1 MFSNDKKPG
10 GVSNWFFSLRRQP
23 KKQKSLDSS
32 KLLQKSCV
40 DLTAAGVA
48 ASSSEQD
55 LLFRTAKPSKLKLGN
70 NSSNNNNDDTSFTS
84 NSCTNCC
91 CKFSSKTSSPSF
103 GVSPID
109 DDIEQTDQLRKVLI
123 TNEENYSAAG
133 SHENGQKS
141 TNFSSNILLYNK
153 KEEFTRT
160 TRTMTTKVTS
170 KTLLNGSAAT
180 SAATS
185 TKNLHHRIG
194 LVFNENGQLLNRRQL
209 LNAKYRDGL
218 IFDENGRLMSNDSFE
233 TAPLTPASSILD
245 DSTIE
250 FIDSSTQNSDIQN
263 RANMQHKCS
272 CMGSKMTLT
281 NSNSILSNSRSD
293 WSSSNN
299 NRQVIRGKLKQMA
312 KSRVKQDRKLSH
324 PSFLINFCCS
334 SFVQMNSN
342 FLVSAYR
349 SGSSFSFMIFV

>member
-10 GVSNWFFSLRRQP
+10 GMSNWFFSLRRQP

-40 DLTAAGVA
+40 DLSASGVA

-55 LLFRTAKPSKLKLGN
+55 LLFRTAKPSKLKLNN
-70 NSSNNNNDDTSFTS
+70 NSSNNNNDDTPFTS

-109 DDIEQTDQLRKVLI
+109 DELEQTDQLRKVLI

-133 SHENGQKS
+133 CQDDDGLRSA
-141 TNFSSNILLYNK
+141 TNFSTNLLLYNK
-153 KEEFTRT
+153 TEEFTRT
-160 TRTMTTKVTS
+160 TRTMTTKVTT
-170 KTLLNGSAAT
+170 KTLLSGNGMTASSSST
-180 SAATS
+180 SS
-185 TKNLHHRIG
+185 KNLHHRIG
-194 LVFNENGQLLNRRQL
+194 LVFNENGQLMNRRQL
-209 LNAKYRDGL
+209 LNTKYRDGL
-218 IFDENGRLMSNDSFE
+218 VFDENGRLLSSDSDE

-272 CMGSKMTLT
+272 CIGSKMTLT
-281 NSNSILSNSRSD
+281 NSSSILSNNSKSD
-293 WSSSNN
+293 WSSGN
-299 NRQVIRGKLKQMA
+299 NRQVIRKL
-312 KSRVKQDRKLSH
+312 RKMR
-324 PSFLINFCCS
+324 N
-334 SFVQMNSN
+334 
-342 FLVSAYR
+342 
-349 SGSSFSFMIFV
+349 

>member
-40 DLTAAGVA
+40 DLTAAGVTA
-48 ASSSEQD
+48 SSEQD
-55 LLFRTAKPSKLKLGN
+55 LLFRTTATKPSKLKLN

-91 CKFSSKTSSPSF
+91 CNFSSKTSSPSF

-109 DDIEQTDQLRKVLI
+109 DEIEQTDQLRKVLI
-123 TNEENYSAAG
+123 TNEENYSAA
-133 SHENGQKS
+133 SGQEAGVQPRTA
-141 TNFSSNILLYNK
+141 TNFSSNLLLYNK
-153 KEEFTRT
+153 KEEFSRT
-160 TRTMTTKVTS
+160 TRTVTTKVMTKTS
-170 KTLLNGSAAT
+170 LNGQVSSSTT
-180 SAATS
+180 SS

-218 IFDENGRLMSNDSFE
+218 VFDENGRLMGSDSDE

-250 FIDSSTQNSDIQN
+250 FIDSATQNSDITN
-263 RANMQHKCS
+263 RASMQHKCS
-272 CMGSKMTLT
+272 CYGSKMTLT
-281 NSNSILSNSRSD
+281 NSSSILSNSKSD
-293 WSSSNN
+293 WSGSN
-299 NRQVIRGKLKQMA
+299 NRQVMRSHLRRGESFELLVAFLK
-312 KSRVKQDRKLSH
+312 VL
-324 PSFLINFCCS
+324 
-334 SFVQMNSN
+334 
-342 FLVSAYR
+342 
-349 SGSSFSFMIFV
+349 

>member
-55 LLFRTAKPSKLKLGN
+55 LIFRPAKPSKLKLSN
-70 NSSNNNNDDTSFTS
+70 NTSNNNNDDNSLTS
-84 NSCTNCC
+84 NLCTNCC

-133 SHENGQKS
+133 STEKS
-141 TNFSSNILLYNK
+141 TNFSSNLLLYNK
-153 KEEFTRT
+153 KEEISRT
-160 TRTMTTKVTS
+160 TRTVTTKVTS
-170 KTLLNGSAAT
+170 KTLLNGSQASST
-180 SAATS
+180 SFS
-185 TKNLHHRIG
+185 TKNYHHRIG

-209 LNAKYRDGL
+209 LNTKYRDGL
-218 IFDENGRLMSNDSFE
+218 VFDENGRLLGNDSDE

-245 DSTIE
+245 DSNIE

-263 RANMQHKCS
+263 RANMQQQKCS
-272 CMGSKMTLT
+272 CNGSKLTLT
-281 NSNSILSNSRSD
+281 NSSSILSNSKSD
-293 WSSSNN
+293 WSGCYN
-299 NRQVIRGKLKQMA
+299 NRQVISAEKILKQT
-312 KSRVKQDRKLSH
+312 SWSYNTRVL
-324 PSFLINFCCS
+324 N
-334 SFVQMNSN
+334 
-342 FLVSAYR
+342 
-349 SGSSFSFMIFV
+349 

>member
-1 MFSNDKKPG
+1 MFSNDKKPS

-40 DLTAAGVA
+40 DLTATGVA

-55 LLFRTAKPSKLKLGN
+55 LLFRTAKPSKLKLNN
-70 NSSNNNNDDTSFTS
+70 NSSNNNNDDTSLTS

-109 DDIEQTDQLRKVLI
+109 DEIEQTDQLRKVLI
-123 TNEENYSAAG
+123 TNEENYSTAG
-133 SHENGQKS
+133 CHEDDVQGGFGQKKTT
-141 TNFSSNILLYNK
+141 TNFSSNLLLYNR
-153 KEEFTRT
+153 KEEFSRT
-160 TRTMTTKVTS
+160 TRTVTTKVTS
-170 KTLLNGSAAT
+170 KTFLNGNGSVT
-180 SAATS
+180 SSSSTS
-185 TKNLHHRIG
+185 SNKNLHHRIG
-194 LVFNENGQLLNRRQL
+194 LVFNENGQLMNRRQM

-218 IFDENGRLMSNDSFE
+218 IFDENGRLMSNDSDE

-263 RANMQHKCS
+263 RANMQQQQHKCS
-272 CMGSKMTLT
+272 CNGSKLTLT
-281 NSNSILSNSRSD
+281 NSSSILSNTKSD
-293 WSSSNN
+293 WSSCN
-299 NRQVIRGKLKQMA
+299 NRQVIIRTSFREKLWRM
-312 KSRVKQDRKLSH
+312 
-324 PSFLINFCCS
+324 
-334 SFVQMNSN
+334 
-342 FLVSAYR
+342 Y
-349 SGSSFSFMIFV
+349 

>member
-10 GVSNWFFSLRRQP
+10 GVSNWFLSLRRQP

-40 DLTAAGVA
+40 DLSAAGTAV
-48 ASSSEQD
+48 SSSEQD
-55 LLFRTAKPSKLKLGN
+55 LLFRTAKPSKLKLSN

-103 GVSPID
+103 GVSPVD
-109 DDIEQTDQLRKVLI
+109 DELEQTDQLRRVLI

-133 SHENGQKS
+133 CHDDGQKS
-141 TNFSSNILLYNK
+141 GANFSANLLLYNK

-160 TRTMTTKVTS
+160 TRTVTTKITS
-170 KTLLNGSAAT
+170 KTLVGGSGTA
-180 SAATS
+180 SS
-185 TKNLHHRIG
+185 SSSINKNFNHRIG

-209 LNAKYRDGL
+209 LNAKNRDGL
-218 IFDENGRLMSNDSFE
+218 IFDENGRLLSSDSDE

-250 FIDSSTQNSDIQN
+250 FIDSSTQNSDIYN

-272 CMGSKMTLT
+272 CNGSKATLT
-281 NSNSILSNSRSD
+281 NSSSILSNNSKSD
-293 WSSSNN
+293 WSSCN
-299 NRQVIRGKLKQMA
+299 NRQVIRRNWNRLGEE
-312 KSRVKQDRKLSH
+312 
-324 PSFLINFCCS
+324 
-334 SFVQMNSN
+334 NS
-342 FLVSAYR
+342 
-349 SGSSFSFMIFV
+349 

>member
-10 GVSNWFFSLRRQP
+10 GVSNWFLSLRRQP

-40 DLTAAGVA
+40 DLTAAGIA

-55 LLFRTAKPSKLKLGN
+55 LIFRTAKPSKLKLSN
-70 NSSNNNNDDTSFTS
+70 NTSNNNNDDSLTS
-84 NSCTNCC
+84 NTCTNCC

-103 GVSPID
+103 GASPID

-133 SHENGQKS
+133 STEKS
-141 TNFSSNILLYNK
+141 TNFSSNLLLYNK

-160 TRTMTTKVTS
+160 TRTLTTKVTS
-170 KTLLNGSAAT
+170 KTMLNGSQASST
-180 SAATS
+180 SFS
-185 TKNLHHRIG
+185 TKNYHHRIG

-209 LNAKYRDGL
+209 LNTKYRDGL
-218 IFDENGRLMSNDSFE
+218 VFDENGQLLGADNDE

-245 DSTIE
+245 DSNIE

-263 RANMQHKCS
+263 RANMQQQKCS
-272 CMGSKMTLT
+272 CNGSKLTLT
-281 NSNSILSNSRSD
+281 NSSSILSNSKSD
-293 WSSSNN
+293 WSSSYT
-299 NRQVIRGKLKQMA
+299 NRQVISAWKKLKQT
-312 KSRVKQDRKLSH
+312 SLE
-324 PSFLINFCCS
+324 L
-334 SFVQMNSN
+334 
-342 FLVSAYR
+342 
-349 SGSSFSFMIFV
+349 

>member
-48 ASSSEQD
+48 ASSEQD
-55 LLFRTAKPSKLKLGN
+55 LLFRPTAVIKPSKLKLN
-70 NSSNNNNDDTSFTS
+70 NSSNNNNDDTS

-91 CKFSSKTSSPSF
+91 CNFSSKTSSPSF

-109 DDIEQTDQLRKVLI
+109 DEIEQTDQLRKVLI

-133 SHENGQKS
+133 GEERA
-141 TNFSSNILLYNK
+141 TNFSSNLLLYNK
-153 KEEFTRT
+153 KEEFSRT
-160 TRTMTTKVTS
+160 TRTVTTKVMTKTS
-170 KTLLNGSAAT
+170 LNGQVSSSTT
-180 SAATS
+180 SS

-194 LVFNENGQLLNRRQL
+194 LVFNENGQLMNRRQL

-218 IFDENGRLMSNDSFE
+218 VFDENGRLMGSDSDE

-250 FIDSSTQNSDIQN
+250 FIDSATQNSDITN

-272 CMGSKMTLT
+272 CYGSKATLT
-281 NSNSILSNSRSD
+281 NSSSILSNSKSD
-293 WSSSNN
+293 WSGSN
-299 NRQVIRGKLKQMA
+299 NRQVMRELIRKCFLLGK
-312 KSRVKQDRKLSH
+312 
-324 PSFLINFCCS
+324 I
-334 SFVQMNSN
+334 
-342 FLVSAYR
+342 
-349 SGSSFSFMIFV
+349 

>member
-48 ASSSEQD
+48 ASSEQD
-55 LLFRTAKPSKLKLGN
+55 LLFRTTATKPSKLKLN

-91 CKFSSKTSSPSF
+91 CNFSSKTSSPSF

-109 DDIEQTDQLRKVLI
+109 DEIEQTDQLRKVLI

-133 SHENGQKS
+133 GLDQEAGGQPRS
-141 TNFSSNILLYNK
+141 ATNFSSNLLLYNK
-153 KEEFTRT
+153 KEEFSRT
-160 TRTMTTKVTS
+160 TRTVTTKVMTKTS
-170 KTLLNGSAAT
+170 LNGQVSSSTT
-180 SAATS
+180 SS

-218 IFDENGRLMSNDSFE
+218 VFDENGRLMGSDSDE

-250 FIDSSTQNSDIQN
+250 FIDSATQNSDITN

-272 CMGSKMTLT
+272 CYGSKATLT
-281 NSNSILSNSRSD
+281 NSSSILSNSKSD
-293 WSSSNN
+293 WSGSN
-299 NRQVIRGKLKQMA
+299 NRQVIRSQWEKVCWGW
-312 KSRVKQDRKLSH
+312 DGRK
-324 PSFLINFCCS
+324 
-334 SFVQMNSN
+334 
-342 FLVSAYR
+342 
-349 SGSSFSFMIFV
+349 FS

>member
-48 ASSSEQD
+48 SSSEQD
-55 LLFRTAKPSKLKLGN
+55 LLFRTAKPSKLKLSN
-70 NSSNNNNDDTSFTS
+70 NSSNNNNVEN

-109 DDIEQTDQLRKVLI
+109 DEIEQTDQLRKVLI

-133 SHENGQKS
+133 NHDGQRSPTK
-141 TNFSSNILLYNK
+141 FSSNLLLYNK
-153 KEEFTRT
+153 KEEFSRT
-160 TRTMTTKVTS
+160 TRTVTTKVMS
-170 KTLLNGSAAT
+170 KTLLSGNEAISST
-180 SAATS
+180 STS

-218 IFDENGRLMSNDSFE
+218 IFDEHGRLLSSDSDE

-250 FIDSSTQNSDIQN
+250 FIDSSAQNSDIQN
-263 RANMQHKCS
+263 RANMQNYKCS
-272 CMGSKMTLT
+272 CNGSKLTLT
-281 NSNSILSNSRSD
+281 NSSSILSNTKSD
-293 WSSSNN
+293 WSS
-299 NRQVIRGKLKQMA
+299 RQVMRYLLKRMEILRILKQIVGILM
-312 KSRVKQDRKLSH
+312 R
-324 PSFLINFCCS
+324 
-334 SFVQMNSN
+334 
-342 FLVSAYR
+342 
-349 SGSSFSFMIFV
+349 

>member
-55 LLFRTAKPSKLKLGN
+55 LLFRTAKPSKLKLNN
-70 NSSNNNNDDTSFTS
+70 NSSNNNNDDTSFIS
-84 NSCTNCC
+84 NPCTNCC
-91 CKFSSKTSSPSF
+91 CKFSSNTSSPSF
-103 GVSPID
+103 GVSPVD
-109 DDIEQTDQLRKVLI
+109 DEIEQTDQLRKVLI

-133 SHENGQKS
+133 GNDGSKS
-141 TNFSSNILLYNK
+141 TTNFSSNLLLYNK

-170 KTLLNGSAAT
+170 KTLLNGNASTT
-180 SAATS
+180 SS
-185 TKNLHHRIG
+185 TPSSSKNFHHRIG
-194 LVFNENGQLLNRRQL
+194 LVFNENGQLLNRRQVM
-209 LNAKYRDGL
+209 NTKNRDGL
-218 IFDENGRLMSNDSFE
+218 IFDEHGRLLSSDSDE

-263 RANMQHKCS
+263 RANMQNKCN
-272 CMGSKMTLT
+272 CNGSKLTLT
-281 NSNSILSNSRSD
+281 NSSSILSNSKSD
-293 WSSSNN
+293 WSSWN
-299 NRQVIRGKLKQMA
+299 NRQVIRINEKDIETDVRITEETLF
-312 KSRVKQDRKLSH
+312 
-324 PSFLINFCCS
+324 PSIQVLN
-334 SFVQMNSN
+334 
-342 FLVSAYR
+342 
-349 SGSSFSFMIFV
+349 

>member
-10 GVSNWFFSLRRQP
+10 GMSNWFFSLRRQP

-40 DLTAAGVA
+40 DLSAAA
-48 ASSSEQD
+48 TSEQD
-55 LLFRTAKPSKLKLGN
+55 LLFRTAKPSKLKLNN

-103 GVSPID
+103 GAPSSPVD
-109 DDIEQTDQLRKVLI
+109 DEMEQSDQLRRVLI

-133 SHENGQKS
+133 CHDDKS
-141 TNFSSNILLYNK
+141 GTNFSSNILLYNK
-153 KEEFTRT
+153 KEEFSRT
-160 TRTMTTKVTS
+160 TRTVTTKITN
-170 KTLLNGSAAT
+170 KTLVNVNGSPASS
-180 SAATS
+180 SAGKS
-185 TKNLHHRIG
+185 FHHRIG

-209 LNAKYRDGL
+209 LNTKNRDGL
-218 IFDENGRLMSNDSFE
+218 IFDENGRLLSSDSDE

-250 FIDSSTQNSDIQN
+250 FIDSSTQNSDIYN

-272 CMGSKMTLT
+272 CNGSKSTLT
-281 NSNSILSNSRSD
+281 NSSSILSNSKSD

-299 NRQVIRGKLKQMA
+299 RQVMKMDDIETDGA
-312 KSRVKQDRKLSH
+312 GGAV
-324 PSFLINFCCS
+324 FF
-334 SFVQMNSN
+334 NSDDA
-342 FLVSAYR
+342 SC
-349 SGSSFSFMIFV
+349 

>member
-40 DLTAAGVA
+40 DLSAAGVA

-55 LLFRTAKPSKLKLGN
+55 LLFRTAKPSKLKLNN
-70 NSSNNNNDDTSFTS
+70 NSSNNNNDDTSFIS
-84 NSCTNCC
+84 NPCTNCC
-91 CKFSSKTSSPSF
+91 CKFSSNTSSPSF
-103 GVSPID
+103 GVSPVD
-109 DDIEQTDQLRKVLI
+109 DEIEQTDQLRKVLI

-133 SHENGQKS
+133 VNDNSKS
-141 TNFSSNILLYNK
+141 TTNFSSNLLLYNK
-153 KEEFTRT
+153 KEEFSRT
-160 TRTMTTKVTS
+160 TRTVTTKVTS
-170 KTLLNGSAAT
+170 KTLLNGSAT
-180 SAATS
+180 TNTS
-185 TKNLHHRIG
+185 TPSSSKNFHHRIG

-209 LNAKYRDGL
+209 LNTKNRDGL
-218 IFDENGRLMSNDSFE
+218 IFDEHGRLLSSDSDE

-272 CMGSKMTLT
+272 CNGSKLTLT
-281 NSNSILSNSRSD
+281 NSSSILSNNKSD
-293 WSSSNN
+293 WNSWN
-299 NRQVIRGKLKQMA
+299 NRQVIRMNGKDIETDVRITR
-312 KSRVKQDRKLSH
+312 KSFIPSIRVL
-324 PSFLINFCCS
+324 N
-334 SFVQMNSN
+334 
-342 FLVSAYR
+342 
-349 SGSSFSFMIFV
+349 